1 MLKNTISYIDCQS
14 THSAVKLHFLTQ
26 LTWLRFFFGVNTL
39 RRSNCSDS
47 GRFKLQRHCAAKCCA
62 AVRSR
67 AISGRCRL
75 VVGRRTP
82 VHPLTRKQMVH
93 MAPAPQGENLSA
105 EPQLRSHCQS
115 ERSRQ
120 SGVRAGVGL
129 RKQNGIS

>member
-1 MLKNTISYIDCQS
+1 MAQTRDALNYSGTAQL
-14 THSAVKLHFLTQ
+14 SAA
-26 LTWLRFFFGVNTL
+26 LRCVP
-39 RRSNCSDS
+39 
-47 GRFKLQRHCAAKCCA
+47 
-62 AVRSR
+62 R

-93 MAPAPQGENLSA
+93 MAPAPRGENMSA

-120 SGVRAGVGL
+120 SGVRVGVGL